1 MEKFVE
7 VVPDQ
12 STLIERSLE
21 IVLEKILNII
31 EVKGKCTIVLSG
43 GSTPKPLYEAISHQ
57 NIPWDKIYIFWGD
70 ERYVSPNHPD
80 SNQKMAREAWLNKV
94 NIPAENIFPLR
105 TLAENPEYD
114 AQFYQIQ
121 LENFFELQKGEF
133 PVFDIILLG
142 MGDDGH
148 TASLFPYTDALKV
161 SDRLVTVGNKNGEPR
176 LTLTIPVINHGE
188 NVIFIVAGENKQIAL
203 DEIFSVADN
212 GETYPAK
219 LIQPKGELWWLLD
232 QAAGVK
238 LKSKE

>member
-21 IVLEKILNII
+21 IILEKILNII
-31 EVKGKCTIVLSG
+31 EIKGKCTIVLSG
-43 GSTPKPLYEAISHQ
+43 GSTPKPLYEAISRQ
-57 NIPWDKIYIFWGD
+57 NIPWDKLYIFWGD
-70 ERYVSPNHPD
+70 ERYVSPDHPE
-80 SNQKMAREAWLNKV
+80 SNQKMAREAWLNQV
-94 NIPAENIFPLR
+94 NIPTQNIFPLP

-114 AQFYQIQ
+114 ARFYQIL
-121 LENFFELQKGEF
+121 LENSFELEKGEF

-232 QAAGVK
+232 QAAGAK